1 MKIKEIIE
9 KLNLEVRT
17 SADKLDREVKRGYSS
32 DLMSDVMA
40 NSKQGDIWVT
50 LQIHQ
55 NIVAVASLNNLS
67 AIVIINDRKPENETI
82 EKAEKEGIPILLS
95 KLPAF
100 ELIGKLYN
108 LGIPGMSAS

>member
-1 MKIKEIIE
+1 MKLKEIID
-9 KLNLEVRT
+9 KLNLEVIT
-17 SADKLDREVKRGYSS
+17 AADKLDKEITRGYCS

-40 NSKQGDIWVT
+40 NSKQGDIWIT

-55 NIVAVASLNNLS
+55 NIVAVSSLNNLS
-67 AIVIINDRKPENETI
+67 AIVIINDRKPEQETI

-100 ELIGKLYN
+100 EFIGKLFN
-108 LGIPGMSAS
+108 LGIRGTI